1 MSGQREWWA
10 QAACQAVDPEL
21 FFPVVEE
28 GPLCA
33 GQVAAAKAVCAG
45 CPVRAECLEW
55 ARGALP
61 YGIAGG
67 LTAQERRPSDGNG
80 RRRRAAVRLPVSGS
94 RREVAAAGR
103 GAIRAG
109 VPVGEV
115 AREFGVTER
124 TAGRWAAQVRDEG
137 RACLTSGVIGKT
149 AAPAGEGSRGG
160 SWASLRVS
168 HNNALAGT
176 RDAEGRRG
184 VEEVPR

>member
-1 MSGQREWWA
+1 
-10 QAACQAVDPEL
+10 VDPEL
-21 FFPVVEE
+21 FFPVVED
-28 GPLCA
+28 GPLCV
-33 GQVAAAKAVCAG
+33 GQAAAAKAVCAG

-55 ARGALP
+55 ARDALP

-67 LTAQERRPSDGNG
+67 LTAQERRGVDGIG
-80 RRRRAAVRLPVSGS
+80 YRRKPVARRPVSGS

-109 VPVGEV
+109 APVGEV

-137 RACLTSGVIGKT
+137 RACLTSGVIGKDV
-149 AAPAGEGSRGG
+149 APAVGAGEGSRGG
-160 SWASLRVS
+160 SRASLRVS

-176 RDAEGRRG
+176 RAAEGHR
-184 VEEVPR
+184 E